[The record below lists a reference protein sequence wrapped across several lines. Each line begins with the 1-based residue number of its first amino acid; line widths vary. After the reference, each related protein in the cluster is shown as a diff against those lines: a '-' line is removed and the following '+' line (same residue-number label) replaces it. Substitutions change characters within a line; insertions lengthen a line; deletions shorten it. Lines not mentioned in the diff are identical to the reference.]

1 MGGSANC
8 FGIDG
13 CKAGWVSIYK
23 PNPLKWE
30 IEIFS
35 TIVEFWKTHPKAEVV
50 LIDIPI
56 GLIDGG
62 SFPRSADVAA
72 RKYLTGKHSSS
83 IFPTPCR
90 AALLKPTYQEAN
102 QINREKTGKGL
113 SKQTWNIMGKIKEL
127 DILLQEDKNARD
139 VFYEAGPELCF
150 MTLAD
155 QIFNDYKKTE
165 EGLKNRLN
173 FIMDYCN
180 CDSSFYE
187 SALKRFTRKVIAKDD
202 ILDAWVLAISASF
215 GKNNLRF
222 LPENYQYDSTG
233 LPMRIAIPMVN
244 QHHF

>member
-1 MGGSANC
+1 MSRSAYC

-23 PNPLKWE
+23 PTPLKWE
-30 IEIFS
+30 IEIFP
-35 TIVEFWKTHPKAEVV
+35 TIDEFWDAHPNAELV

-62 SFPRSADVAA
+62 SSPRSADVAA
-72 RKYLTGKHSSS
+72 RKYLRGKHSSS

-90 AALLKPTYQEAN
+90 PALLKSNYKEAN

-113 SKQTWNIMGKIKEL
+113 SKQTWNIMGKIREL
-127 DILLQEDKNARD
+127 DILLQENKNARN

-155 QIFNDYKKTE
+155 KSFNHYKKTE
-165 EGLKNRLN
+165 EGLKSRLN
-173 FIMDYCN
+173 LIMDYCN
-180 CDSSFYE
+180 CDGSFYE
-187 SALKRFTRKVIAKDD
+187 SALKRFQRKLVSKDD

-215 GKNNLRF
+215 GKKNIRF
-222 LPENYQYDSTG
+222 IPENYKYDSTG
-233 LPMRIAIPMVN
+233 LPMRIAIPVVN
-244 QHHF
+244 QN

>member
-1 MGGSANC
+1 MSRLAKF

-13 CKAGWVSIYK
+13 CKAGWVCISK
-23 PNPLKWE
+23 PNSLKWE
-30 IEIFS
+30 IEIFT
-35 TIVEFWKTHPKAEVV
+35 TIKEFWYIHSDAELV

-62 SFPRSADVAA
+62 PSPRTADVAA
-72 RKYLTGKHSSS
+72 RKYLNGKHSSS

-90 AALLKPTYQEAN
+90 AALLKSTYEKAN

-113 SKQTWNIMGKIKEL
+113 SKQTWNIMGKIREL
-127 DILLQEDKNARD
+127 DILLQEDKNARN

-155 QIFNDYKKTE
+155 KPFNHYKKTE
-165 EGLKNRLN
+165 EGLKNRLKL
-173 FIMDYCN
+173 IMDYCK
-180 CDSSFYE
+180 CDNSFYE
-187 SALKRFTRKVIAKDD
+187 SALKTLMRKTVSKDD

-215 GKNNLRF
+215 GKKNLRF
-222 LPENYQYDSTG
+222 LPENYEYDSTG

-244 QHHF
+244 QHQF

>member
-1 MGGSANC
+1 MSRLANF

-13 CKAGWVSIYK
+13 CKAGWVSISK

-30 IEIFS
+30 IEIFT
-35 TIVEFWKTHPKAEVV
+35 TIKEFWYLHSDAELV

-62 SFPRSADVAA
+62 PSPRSADVAA
-72 RKYLTGKHSSS
+72 RKYLGGKHSSS

-90 AALLKPTYQEAN
+90 AALLRSTYVEAN
-102 QINREKTGKGL
+102 QVNREKTGKGL
-113 SKQTWNIMGKIKEL
+113 SKQTWNIMGKIREV
-127 DILLQEDKNARD
+127 DNLLQEDKKARYI
-139 VFYEAGPELCF
+139 FYESGPELCF

-155 QIFNDYKKTE
+155 KSLNHYKKTE

-173 FIMDYCN
+173 LIMDYCN
-180 CDSSFYE
+180 CDNSFYE
-187 SALKRFTRKVIAKDD
+187 SALKRFMRKTVAKDD
-202 ILDAWVLAISASF
+202 ILDAWILAISASF
-215 GKNNLRF
+215 GKKNLRF

-244 QHHF
+244 QHQF

>member
-1 MGGSANC
+1 MSRSANC

-13 CKAGWVSIYK
+13 CKAGWVSVYE

-30 IEIFS
+30 IEIFT
-35 TIVEFWKTHPKAEVV
+35 TIEEFWNTHPNAEVV

-62 SFPRSADVAA
+62 PSPRSADVAA
-72 RKYLTGKHSSS
+72 RKYLKGKHSSS

-90 AALLKPTYQEAN
+90 AALYKPTYQEAN
-102 QINREKTGKGL
+102 KINREKTGKGL
-113 SKQTWNIMGKIKEL
+113 SKQTWNIMGKIREL
-127 DILLQEDKNARD
+127 DILLQENKTSRN

-155 QIFNDYKKTE
+155 KSFNYYKKTE

-173 FIMDYCN
+173 SIMDYCN
-180 CDSSFYE
+180 CDGSFYE
-187 SALKRFTRKVIAKDD
+187 SALKRFQRKIVARDD

-215 GKNNLRF
+215 GKKNLRF
-222 LPENYQYDSTG
+222 IPENYQYDSTG

-244 QHHF
+244 QLHF

>member
-1 MGGSANC
+1 MSRLVNF

-13 CKAGWVSIYK
+13 CKAGWVSISK

-30 IEIFS
+30 IEIFT
-35 TIVEFWKTHPKAEVV
+35 TIKEFWYMHPDAELV

-62 SFPRSADVAA
+62 HSPRSADVAA
-72 RKYLTGKHSSS
+72 RKYLNGKHSSS
-83 IFPTPCR
+83 IFSTPCR
-90 AALLKPTYQEAN
+90 AALLKSTYEKAN

-113 SKQTWNIMGKIKEL
+113 SKQTWNIMGKIREL
-127 DILLQEDKNARD
+127 DILLQEDKNARN

-155 QIFNDYKKTE
+155 KPFNHYKKTE
-165 EGLKNRLN
+165 EGLKNRLKL
-173 FIMDYCN
+173 IMDYCK
-180 CDSSFYE
+180 CDNSFYE
-187 SALKRFTRKVIAKDD
+187 SALKTLMRKNVSKDD

-215 GKNNLRF
+215 GKKNLRF
-222 LPENYQYDSTG
+222 LPENYEYDSTG

-244 QHHF
+244 QHQF

>member
-1 MGGSANC
+1 MSKSANC

-13 CKAGWVSIYK
+13 CKAGWVSIYE

-30 IEIFS
+30 IELFT
-35 TIVEFWKTHPKAEVV
+35 TIEVFWNTHPDAEVV
-50 LIDIPI
+50 FIDIPI
-56 GLIDGG
+56 GLIDEGP
-62 SFPRSADVAA
+62 SPRSADVAA
-72 RKYLTGKHSSS
+72 RKYLNGKHSSS

-90 AALLKPTYQEAN
+90 AALLKSTYEEAN

-113 SKQTWNIMGKIKEL
+113 SKQTWNIMGKIREL
-127 DILLQEDKNARD
+127 DILLQADKKARD

-155 QIFNDYKKTE
+155 KPFNYYKKTK

-173 FIMDYCN
+173 LIMDYCN

-187 SALKRFTRKVIAKDD
+187 SALKRFTRKTIAKDD

-215 GKNNLRF
+215 GKKNLRF

>member
-1 MGGSANC
+1 MSRSANY

-23 PNPLKWE
+23 TNLSKWE
-30 IEIFS
+30 IEIFT
-35 TIVEFWKTHPKAEVV
+35 TIEEFWNIYSDAELV

-62 SFPRSADVAA
+62 PAPRSAEVAA
-72 RKYLTGKHSSS
+72 RKYLSGKHSSS

-90 AALLKPTYQEAN
+90 AALLKSTYEEAN
-102 QINREKTGKGL
+102 QVNREKTGKGL
-113 SKQTWNIMGKIKEL
+113 SKQTWNIMEKIREL
-127 DILLQEDKNARD
+127 DILLQEDKNARN

-155 QIFNDYKKTE
+155 KSFNHYKKTE
-165 EGLKNRLN
+165 DGLKNRLN
-173 FIMDYCN
+173 LILDYCN

-187 SALKRFTRKVIAKDD
+187 SALKRFTRKIVAKDD

-215 GKNNLRF
+215 GKKNLRF
-222 LPENYQYDSTG
+222 LPENYKYDSTG
-233 LPMRIAIPMVN
+233 LPMRIAIPLVN
-244 QHHF
+244 QHHL